1 MQIHSKL
8 IGATII
14 VIAIT
19 TAVGGLGWRG
29 LRATLT
35 ALDTL
40 VSVNTPQ
47 MQAINQ
53 MVETLNSIRATE
65 LALVNSR
72 LEPERRRTMVAVM
85 KKDMRK
91 IEADRRAFAAL
102 PMNTQQVV
110 LWKKAGKDFDR
121 WLPKH
126 NKMINLVAENQ
137 IVDLELLSGILATH
151 LIEHLHWVDALR
163 QAITKKETFSGELNP
178 MACGLGRWL
187 ATYQPSDPDFKALL
201 AALQPVHDHLHDL
214 GAQIDDLLAA
224 GKVDEAKALFNS
236 QVPEAMNGFEQAMQ
250 NLQTQVEEK
259 LNTFD
264 VAINYAFGDV
274 AKSFIVTTQDLKKV
288 AHEVWLQTRANGS
301 QASQI
306 GLQSQTTSLAA
317 TGLGGLLILT
327 FGILLARNMALLRKG
342 LGSIMEQ
349 IQTTGEEIASGASKV
364 SFFSQN
370 LFLGATEQAS
380 ALEQITASVAEMS
393 SRTKENAEHAAQA
406 NQITLQAR
414 EAAEK
419 GNAQMGQMIKA
430 MTEINQGGR
439 DILKIIKVIDE
450 IAFQTNLLA
459 LNAAVE
465 AARAGQHGR
474 GFAVVAEEVRN
485 LAVRC
490 AKAAQETAKLIEGS
504 VQKTENGAQIADS
517 TSVSLEEIVAAITKV
532 SALVEEISSASNGQA
547 QGISQVNLG
556 LEQIDQVTQQNTANA
571 EKSASAAE
579 DFSSQAL
586 LLQEMLQRYLLEER
600 GDASTTEE
608 QSSDDEVEMPQLDN
622 MVVNG
627 GPVAS
632 LRLGG

>member
-1 MQIHSKL
+1 MQIFSKL
-8 IGATII
+8 LGATII

-29 LRATLT
+29 LRATLG
-35 ALDTL
+35 AIDTL

-47 MQAINQ
+47 MQTINQ

-72 LEPERRRTMVAVM
+72 LEPEMRRTMVADM
-85 KKDMRK
+85 HKDMRK
-91 IEADRRAFAAL
+91 IKADRRAFAAL
-102 PMNTQQVV
+102 PMNARQAV

-126 NKMINLVAENQ
+126 NRMIKLVAENQ
-137 IVDLELLSGILATH
+137 IIDLELLSGILATH
-151 LIEHLHWVDALR
+151 LIEHLHWVDSLR
-163 QAITKKETFSGELNP
+163 QAITKKERFSGELNP

-201 AALQPVHDHLHDL
+201 AALQPAHDHLHDL

-236 QVPEAMNGFEQAMQ
+236 QVPEAMKNFEQAMQ

-259 LNTFD
+259 LNIFD

-274 AKSFIVTTQDLKKV
+274 AKSFIVTTQDLRKV
-288 AHEVWLQTRANGS
+288 AHEVWLQTRSNGT
-301 QASQI
+301 QASLI
-306 GLQSQTTSLAA
+306 GRQSQTTSLAA

-327 FGILLARNMALLRKG
+327 FGILLARHTASLRKG
-342 LGSIMEQ
+342 LGAIMEQ
-349 IQTTGEEIASGASKV
+349 IQTTGEEIASGASQV

-380 ALEQITASVAEMS
+380 ALEQISASVAEMS

-406 NQITLQAR
+406 NQITLEAR

-419 GNAQMGQMIKA
+419 GNIQMRQMMLA
-430 MTEINQGGR
+430 MSEINQGGR

-490 AKAAQETAKLIEGS
+490 AKAAQETAELIEGS
-504 VQKTENGAQIADS
+504 VQKTENGGQIADS
-517 TSVSLEEIVAAITKV
+517 TSASLEEIVAAITKV
-532 SALVEEISSASNGQA
+532 SALVEEIASASTGQA
-547 QGISQVNLG
+547 QGISQVNQG

-600 GDASTTEE
+600 GDASTEE
-608 QSSDDEVEMPQLDN
+608 QSADDEADMPPLDN

>member
-1 MQIHSKL
+1 MRIFSKFL
-8 IGATII
+8 GATII

-29 LRATLT
+29 LRATLG
-35 ALDTL
+35 AIDTL
-40 VSVNTPQ
+40 VSINTPQ

-53 MVETLNSIRATE
+53 MVETLNSVRATE

-72 LEPERRRTMVAVM
+72 LEPEMRRTMVADM
-85 KKDMRK
+85 EKDMRK
-91 IEADRRAFAAL
+91 IEVDRRAFAAL
-102 PMNTQQVV
+102 PMNARQVV

-126 NKMINLVAENQ
+126 NRMIKLVAENQ

-163 QAITKKETFSGELNP
+163 QAIAKKESFSGELNP

-187 ATYQPSDPDFKALL
+187 ATYQPSEPHFKALL
-201 AALQPVHDHLHDL
+201 AALQPAHDHLHDL

-224 GKVDEAKALFNS
+224 GKVDEARALFNS
-236 QVPEAMNGFEQAMQ
+236 EVPEAMKNFEQAMQ

-259 LNTFD
+259 LNVFD

-274 AKSFIVTTQDLKKV
+274 AKSFIATTQDLRTV
-288 AHEVWLQTRANGS
+288 AHEVWVQTRSNGT
-301 QASQI
+301 QASLI
-306 GLQSQTTSLAA
+306 GRQSQTTSLYA
-317 TGLGGLLILT
+317 TGFGGLLILT
-327 FGILLARNMALLRKG
+327 FGMLLARNTASLRKG
-342 LGSIMEQ
+342 LGTIMEQ
-349 IQTTGEEIASGASKV
+349 IQTTGEKIASGASQV

-380 ALEQITASVAEMS
+380 ALEQISASVAEMS

-406 NQITLQAR
+406 NQITLKAR
-414 EAAEK
+414 EAAEN
-419 GNAQMGQMIKA
+419 GSAQMRQMMRA
-430 MTEINQGGR
+430 MSEINQGGR

-485 LAVRC
+485 LAVRS
-490 AKAAQETAKLIEGS
+490 AKAAQETAELLEGS
-504 VQKTENGAQIADS
+504 VRKTENGGQIADS

-532 SALVEEISSASNGQA
+532 SALVEEIASASNEQA
-547 QGISQVNLG
+547 QGIFQVNQG
-556 LEQIDQVTQQNTANA
+556 LEQIDQVTQHNTDNA

-579 DFSSQAL
+579 GFSGQAL

-600 GDASTTEE
+600 RAALAEE
-608 QSSDDEVEMPQLDN
+608 QAADDEEDTQLDN

-632 LRLGG
+632 LMQGV

>member
-474 GFAVVAEEVRN
+474 GVAVVAEEVRN